1 MIKKK
6 IGIVGKELNHSLSP
20 LIHNYWSKKNK
31 NKFIYRKYEIQ
42 EKNIDKFFNNYKRD
56 KRFVGFNITI
66 PYKEIFIDLCDK
78 VTTRAKKIGSVNLIY
93 KKNKTIFGDNT
104 DVVGFSKTF
113 NSLKIKNTKSVL
125 LVGAGGAAKAIL
137 YFLNKRSIENIDIFA
152 TSIKREENLK
162 KKFKFKRFLI
172 NPTHL
177 RKRYDL
183 IINASSAGMNKT
195 NKINRNILKLVKKAR
210 GVIDIVYNPIDTDL
224 LKKAKK
230 HDIKFSG
237 GLKMLVEQAKPS
249 YEIWSGNKIEID
261 RKIYQMLINK
271 I

>member
-1 MIKKK
+1 M
-6 IGIVGKELNHSLSP
+6 
-20 LIHNYWSKKNK
+20 
-31 NKFIYRKYEIQ
+31 
-42 EKNIDKFFNNYKRD
+42 
-56 KRFVGFNITI
+56 
-66 PYKEIFIDLCDK
+66 
-78 VTTRAKKIGSVNLIY
+78 IY
-93 KKNKTIFGDNT
+93 KKNKIVFGDNT
-104 DVVGFSKTF
+104 DVIGFSKTF

-152 TSIKREENLK
+152 TSIKREGNLK

-172 NPTHL
+172 NSTHL

-230 HDIKFSG
+230 YDIKFSG
-237 GLKMLVEQAKPS
+237 GLMMLVEQAKPS